1 MPFINP
7 DAWEPK
13 GVAALEKAAML
24 ALRMPAD
31 SVSVV
36 ASAGAGKTEFLAQKA
51 DYLLSTGICRA
62 PTRILAISFK
72 SDAAK
77 NIADRVRQRCGHEL
91 ARRFDSQTFD
101 AFSKSLI
108 DRFGG
113 LLPAPYTPSPD
124 YQIVFPKR
132 RDFDEFL
139 RREGFHHIG
148 VSKFEQALSRVP
160 LPINQQKVS
169 DDWKTVLNA
178 YWADAYSD
186 RNKTKLSFPM
196 INRLANYLLESEPK
210 IVTALRA
217 TYPYVFLDEFQDTTY
232 GQFHLLKNV
241 FKGSVS
247 CLTAVGDNK
256 QRIMV
261 WAGAMPNSFEAFQKN
276 FAAKQET
283 LISNWR
289 SHPELVEIQ
298 HTIAETLEPGGA
310 KPQARG
316 KKTVAGSVSA
326 IWSYSKREEECEGVA
341 KWIANEVKSGVMRP
355 DECAILVRFYADA
368 TENELTPVFEARG
381 LKLRNVAR
389 MLGGI
394 AIQDILAE
402 DVTLSVMALVRL
414 AAREKSPDDW
424 QFITERL
431 ALIWG
436 VSDANDIE
444 ETNVSDQLE
453 DFLPK
458 LREHLNAVRPS
469 KASSQAAVSMILDFI
484 GIKELRASVPSYTRD
499 VDFSRVRNG
508 LELLLIESCD
518 NQTVWT
524 AVIDSFDGVGQVPLM
539 SVHKSKGLEFHTM
552 IFFGLDE
559 RTWWS
564 FKPDDSEEMRAFFVA
579 FTRAKQRAFFTSC
592 GARGGE
598 IAYVDKLVASAG
610 VERVEGPGT

>member
-1 MPFINP
+1 MPFGNP

-113 LLPAPYTPSPD
+113 LLPPPYTPSPD

-139 RREGFHHIG
+139 RGEGFHHIG
-148 VSKFEQALSRVP
+148 ASKFEQALSRVP

-178 YWADAYSD
+178 YWADTYSD

-232 GQFHLLKNV
+232 GQFHLLKNI
-241 FKGSVS
+241 FKGSDS

-326 IWSYSKREEECEGVA
+326 IWSYSRREEECDGVA
-341 KWIANEVKSGVMRP
+341 KWIANEVESGVMRP

-444 ETNVSDQLE
+444 ETKVSDQLE

-458 LREHLNAVRPS
+458 LREYLNAVRPS

-499 VDFSRVRNG
+499 LDFSRVRSG

-524 AVIDSFDGVGQVPLM
+524 SVIDSFDGVGQVPLM

-598 IAYVDKLVASAG
+598 IAYVDELVASAG
-610 VERVEGPGT
+610 VERVDGPGT